1 MAVPAHAGGRAFA
14 RGLYRDETVAKLP
27 HVKRSRMD
35 MKQTVPIL
43 VAVPDE
49 LLRAGLLQILA
60 GTRYKALEMKGGW
73 EAARDSGKPLPPLVI
88 VFMPGE
94 TADPDRSKKAVAAMA
109 ERSKVI
115 VLADQCEAEACRDA
129 FCSGASAYLPRSIGA
144 DTLLQVLDL
153 VQAGE
158 VVFPGSLTAGVV
170 GCGESPPVP
179 TTDDTVT
186 QPTVQS
192 VGESRLSSRE
202 VEILQRLVHGESNKQ
217 ISRQLD
223 ISETTVKVHI
233 KAVLR
238 KLRVCNRTQAAIWGL
253 EHLLHGTGASA
264 VIRPLDARPSVGL
277 SPVPSVAAPNVA
289 PSAGVPRGLAPQAVA
304 LRSI

>member
-1 MAVPAHAGGRAFA
+1 MPAHAGGRAFA

-115 VLADQCEAEACRDA
+115 VLADQCEAEACRDGDRK
-129 FCSGASAYLPRSIGA
+129 S
-144 DTLLQVLDL
+144 
-153 VQAGE
+153 
-158 VVFPGSLTAGVV
+158 VV
-170 GCGESPPVP
+170 
-179 TTDDTVT
+179 
-186 QPTVQS
+186 
-192 VGESRLSSRE
+192 
-202 VEILQRLVHGESNKQ
+202 
-217 ISRQLD
+217 
-223 ISETTVKVHI
+223 
-233 KAVLR
+233 
-238 KLRVCNRTQAAIWGL
+238 
-253 EHLLHGTGASA
+253 
-264 VIRPLDARPSVGL
+264 
-277 SPVPSVAAPNVA
+277 
-289 PSAGVPRGLAPQAVA
+289 
-304 LRSI
+304 